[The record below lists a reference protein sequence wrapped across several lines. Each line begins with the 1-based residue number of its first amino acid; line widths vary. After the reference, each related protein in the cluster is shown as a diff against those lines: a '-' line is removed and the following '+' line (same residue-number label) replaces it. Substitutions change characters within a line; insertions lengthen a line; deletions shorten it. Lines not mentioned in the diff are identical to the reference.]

1 MNSLIRYKRDIEI
14 GKCLFVN
21 DGTTL
26 LASKSHRTKQR
37 LLGGLSELLSD
48 KAYTYQ
54 DFREVSPLKGQVTMI
69 MNITSEAYENY
80 KDRLFGLTFSER
92 FLTVHYV
99 MTKQEKDAWVEQ
111 EERL

>member
-1 MNSLIRYKRDIEI
+1 MNSLLRYKREIEI

-26 LASKSHRTKQR
+26 FASKSHRTKER
-37 LLGGLSELLSD
+37 LLGGLAELISD

-54 DFREVSPLKGQVTMI
+54 DFGELSPLKGDATMI

-80 KDRLFGLTFSER
+80 KDRMFGLTFSER
-92 FLTVHYV
+92 FLTVHYA
-99 MTKQEKDAWVEQ
+99 MTNEEKITWVQKQEM
-111 EERL
+111 L

>member
-1 MNSLIRYKRDIEI
+1 MNSLIRYKNDIRN
-14 GKCLFVN
+14 GKCFFVN

-26 LASKSHRTKQR
+26 LASKSHRTKER
-37 LLGGLSELLSD
+37 LLGGLAELLSD

-54 DFREVSPLKGQVTMI
+54 DFQELSQLKGQVTMV

-80 KDRLFGLTFSER
+80 KDRMFGLTFSER
-92 FLTVHYV
+92 FLTVHFV
-99 MTKQEKDAWVEQ
+99 MTREEKDAWVEQ